1 MVEVREIGKKI
12 KKTLPAAERDELLKK
27 ARKEDEKMVSGM
39 FEFLDA
45 QGGWIEFAYRK
56 YPGDVIQMIKL
67 IHGEMCD
74 LPMGIVKH
82 LNNTKKKVRRY
93 NLELPSSG
101 SGRPLRTYDTISR
114 LRFTP
119 TSVL

>member
-1 MVEVREIGKKI
+1 MVEVREIGRKI
-12 KKTLPAAERDELLKK
+12 RNTLPPAERDERLKK
-27 ARKEDEKMVSGM
+27 MRKEDEKLVTGM

-56 YPGDVIQMIKL
+56 YPGEVLQIIKL
-67 IHGEMCD
+67 VHGEVCD
-74 LPMGIVKH
+74 LTMGIVKH

-93 NLELPSSG
+93 SMELPSSG
-101 SGRPLRTYDTISR
+101 GKPMRTYDTISR